1 MLTYPVDLL
10 EDGDTVMASLPDLP
24 GCRTYGETHE
34 EALERAVDA
43 ALTLITALVKDREEI
58 PDGSSAEGRPV
69 ARLPLQAELKVQLY
83 RAMRAH
89 GIGQSD
95 LAERLNKSQKEVWRL
110 LDLTHASKLDQIE
123 AAFAALGY
131 RVDTEVR
138 AVA

>member
-24 GCRTYGETHE
+24 GCRTYGETRE

-43 ALTLITALVKDREEI
+43 ALTLITALVKDREEV
-58 PDGSSAEGRPV
+58 PGGSPADGRPV
-69 ARLPLQAELKVQLY
+69 VCLPLQAELKVQLY

>member
-1 MLTYPVDLL
+1 MLIYPADLID
-10 EDGDTVMASLPDLP
+10 DGGTVMASLPDLP
-24 GCRTYGETHE
+24 GCRTFGETRE

-43 ALTLITALVKDREEI
+43 ALTLITALVKDREEV
-58 PDGSSAEGRPV
+58 PDGSPADGRPAV
-69 ARLPLQAELKVQLY
+69 RLPLQAELKVQLY
-83 RAMRAH
+83 RAMRA
-89 GIGQSD
+89 QDVSQTA
-95 LAERLNKSQKEVWRL
+95 LAERLGKTQKEVWRL